1 MTEDQRTL
9 LEEGCAQLESR
20 AGLVWGPEF
29 IEEFSAAIRALL
41 SENALLKAERDE
53 ARRWCCGALFDTGP
67 WRQPSMDGVWT
78 PQRIA
83 ELHGWDCFKEV
94 QP

>member
-20 AGLVWGPEF
+20 AGLIWGAEF
-29 IEEFSAAIRALL
+29 IEEFAAAIRSALA
-41 SENALLKAERDE
+41 EVAQRTAERDE
-53 ARRWCCGALFDTGP
+53 ARRWWCYQFSNA
-67 WRQPSMDGVWT
+67 RSEAM
-78 PQRIA
+78 RR
-83 ELHGWDCFKEV
+83 GWDCFKKEG